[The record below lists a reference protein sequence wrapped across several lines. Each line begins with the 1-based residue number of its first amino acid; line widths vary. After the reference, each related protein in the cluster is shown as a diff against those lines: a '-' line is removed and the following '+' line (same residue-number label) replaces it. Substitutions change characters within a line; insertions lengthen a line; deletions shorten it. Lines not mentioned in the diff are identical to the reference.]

1 MPTAIA
7 VTSPDLALPATDR
20 QTPAAVVVQAPHL
33 QPLDDALTETSAIL
47 EHHGHLVV
55 LYSSVCPPEHIRRLH
70 TLRAVLESD
79 RIAIVPLSLPPLGV
93 ALLARQ
99 LRQLSLCDFSPGVL
113 ASAARLLTHYIHAGA
128 LLGSVNGLDRV
139 EVDLRAHMKSWLP
152 GAHFAVLAHPQ
163 PQLLHLDR
171 HSTEAGLPA
180 PGFATQL
187 AVARGQLTSEWVT
200 GALAP
205 AWQVQGVY
213 EARLPAESAR
223 WWGTQKLIEFAAAI
237 PDVSVLYQLVAS
249 VRREECGWCGL
260 ELLGDRC
267 AFCAAPLA
275 RQRATG
281 GGGSGQGPAAIG
293 APASPAVAV
302 QAPAVHAPGAAGA
315 RASAA
320 APASGVAPAPGAGAS
335 PGGASS
341 PGAVASPG
349 VGASPGAAP
358 VPAHAPVPVPVP
370 AAGQGPGQ
378 AQSQG
383 QTQSPEQARGQAQ
396 SAAPSSTPAPAPVA
410 TPTPAQVPTPAPA
423 APASTPAPAQPSTP
437 APPPPSGISGAPASS
452 SASPPAGQPAS
463 PWGERDLAPV
473 VPPSGVSGVPDAPG
487 VVGVWGGR
495 PGGCGESGQLDV
507 RGPDLAAGGPAAPGN
522 PYGSGRP
529 VPGNPYATDAPHVS
543 GQWELPGHP
552 DFAGHPD
559 FTGHSDVA
567 GHPDLPGHPD
577 VPGTPRTVARVR

>member
-20 QTPAAVVVQAPHL
+20 QTPAAVVLQAPHL
-33 QPLDDALTETSAIL
+33 QPLDDALTETSAVL

-99 LRQLSLCDFSPGVL
+99 LRQLSLCDLSPGVL
-113 ASAARLLTHYIHAGA
+113 ASAARLLTHYLHAGA
-128 LLGSVNGLDRV
+128 LLGSVSGLDRV

-213 EARLPAESAR
+213 ETRLPAESAR

-237 PDVSVLYQLVAS
+237 PDVSVLYQLVTS

-275 RQRATG
+275 RERATG
-281 GGGSGQGPAAIG
+281 GGGSDQGPAAIG
-293 APASPAVAV
+293 GPASAQVGGAAAGSVPAVAPGSSAAVASGSAAASAPAVAPAPPVAPASAVPPASSVPSGSAAPPASPVPPGPAVPPVSPAPPASAV
-302 QAPAVHAPGAAGA
+302 PPGPAAASSPDGGP
-315 RASAA
+315 AA
-320 APASGVAPAPGAGAS
+320 APAPT
-335 PGGASS
+335 
-341 PGAVASPG
+341 AVP
-349 VGASPGAAP
+349 P
-358 VPAHAPVPVPVP
+358 
-370 AAGQGPGQ
+370 
-378 AQSQG
+378 
-383 QTQSPEQARGQAQ
+383 
-396 SAAPSSTPAPAPVA
+396 
-410 TPTPAQVPTPAPA
+410 PTA
-423 APASTPAPAQPSTP
+423 APASTAAPAPAPGPDRPQPQPQDQAAAPMPAPAQPPTRENHVLPPS
-437 APPPPSGISGAPASS
+437 APPGGPGAPA
-452 SASPPAGQPAS
+452 
-463 PWGERDLAPV
+463 
-473 VPPSGVSGVPDAPG
+473 APG

-495 PGGCGESGQLDV
+495 TGGRGEPGQLDV
-507 RGPDLAAGGPAAPGN
+507 RGPNLTAGGPAVPGN

-529 VPGNPYATDAPHVS
+529 VPGNPYACDTPRAP
-543 GQWELPGHP
+543 GQWDLPGHP
-552 DFAGHPD
+552 DFAAHPDAAGQPDLSGHPD
-559 FTGHSDVA
+559 I
-567 GHPDLPGHPD
+567 
-577 VPGTPRTVARVR
+577 PGTPRTVARVR

>member
-1 MPTAIA
+1 MPIRGPGTPGGRREWGSDVPTAIA

-20 QTPAAVVVQAPHL
+20 QTPAAVVLQAPHL
-33 QPLDDALTETSAIL
+33 QPLDDALTETSAVL
-47 EHHGHLVV
+47 EHHGHLVA

-99 LRQLSLCDFSPGVL
+99 LRQLSLCDVSPGVL
-113 ASAARLLTHYIHAGA
+113 ASAARLLAHYIHAGA
-128 LLGSVNGLDRV
+128 LLGSVSGLDRV

-171 HSTEAGLPA
+171 HSTEAGLPG
-180 PGFATQL
+180 PKFATQL

-213 EARLPAESAR
+213 ETRLPAESAR
-223 WWGTQKLIEFAAAI
+223 WWGTPKLIEFAAAI

-249 VRREECGWCGL
+249 VRREECRWCGL

-275 RQRATG
+275 RERATG
-281 GGGSGQGPAAIG
+281 GGGSGQGPAVIG
-293 APASPAVAV
+293 GTTASGRVGG
-302 QAPAVHAPGAAGA
+302 GAA
-315 RASAA
+315 AA
-320 APASGVAPAPGAGAS
+320 APASAAVPESSFAASPAASPAAGPASVAAPPPAVSPSSPLPLASPVAPASPLPPVSPVPPSSGA
-335 PGGASS
+335 ASS
-341 PGAVASPG
+341 PGA
-349 VGASPGAAP
+349 GAA
-358 VPAHAPVPVPVP
+358 
-370 AAGQGPGQ
+370 AA
-378 AQSQG
+378 
-383 QTQSPEQARGQAQ
+383 
-396 SAAPSSTPAPAPVA
+396 PAPAPGPA
-410 TPTPAQVPTPAPA
+410 APAPAQDRPQPRDQAAAPAPAPAQAPAREDHALSPPAPSGGPGAPA
-423 APASTPAPAQPSTP
+423 APA
-437 APPPPSGISGAPASS
+437 
-452 SASPPAGQPAS
+452 
-463 PWGERDLAPV
+463 
-473 VPPSGVSGVPDAPG
+473 APG

-495 PGGCGESGQLDV
+495 PGGRAEPGQLDV
-507 RGPDLAAGGPAAPGN
+507 RGPDLTAGGQAVPGN

-529 VPGNPYATDAPHVS
+529 VPGNPYASDTPRAP
-543 GQWELPGHP
+543 GQWDLPGHP

-559 FTGHSDVA
+559 SV
-567 GHPDLPGHPD
+567 GHPDTAGQPD
-577 VPGTPRTVARVR
+577 LSGRPDTPGTPRTVARVR

>member
-20 QTPAAVVVQAPHL
+20 QTPAAVVLQAPHL
-33 QPLDDALTETSAIL
+33 QPLDDALTETSAVL

-55 LYSSVCPPEHIRRLH
+55 LYSSACPPEHIRRLH

-99 LRQLSLCDFSPGVL
+99 LRQLSLCDLSPGVL

-128 LLGSVNGLDRV
+128 LLGSVSGLDRV

-213 EARLPAESAR
+213 ETRLPAESAR

-237 PDVSVLYQLVAS
+237 PDVSVLYQLVTS

-275 RQRATG
+275 RERATG

-293 APASPAVAV
+293 GPATRQVGGAA
-302 QAPAVHAPGAAGA
+302 AAAGAAPGASSVA
-315 RASAA
+315 ASAA
-320 APASGVAPAPGAGAS
+320 ASAPAAPASAVPPAS
-335 PGGASS
+335 P
-341 PGAVASPG
+341 
-349 VGASPGAAP
+349 
-358 VPAHAPVPVPVP
+358 VP
-370 AAGQGPGQ
+370 
-378 AQSQG
+378 
-383 QTQSPEQARGQAQ
+383 
-396 SAAPSSTPAPAPVA
+396 
-410 TPTPAQVPTPAPA
+410 PAPA
-423 APASTPAPAQPSTP
+423 APAAPVPSSAQ
-437 APPPPSGISGAPASS
+437 APPP
-452 SASPPAGQPAS
+452 SASPTPGPNTPTPNAQAPSAPPAAQPPS
-463 PWGERDLAPV
+463 PWEDRAFSPTA
-473 VPPSGVSGVPDAPG
+473 PSGGPGVPAAPG

-495 PGGCGESGQLDV
+495 PGGRGEPGQLDV
-507 RGPDLAAGGPAAPGN
+507 RGPDLTAGGPAVPGN
-522 PYGSGRP
+522 PYGSGSP
-529 VPGNPYATDAPHVS
+529 VPGNPYASDTPRAP
-543 GQWELPGHP
+543 GQWDLPGHP
-552 DFAGHPD
+552 DFAGHP
-559 FTGHSDVA
+559 GSA
-567 GHPDLPGHPD
+567 GQPDLSGHPD